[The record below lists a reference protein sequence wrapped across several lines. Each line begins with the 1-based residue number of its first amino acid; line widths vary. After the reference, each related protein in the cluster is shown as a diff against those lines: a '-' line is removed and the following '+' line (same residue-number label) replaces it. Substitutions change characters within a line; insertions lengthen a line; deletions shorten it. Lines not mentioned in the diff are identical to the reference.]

1 MAGKKQEAKK
11 KERKKPKRNEKR
23 CHCLLYKTNGPST
36 CFPIWWL
43 RVVYVHQI
51 RLAMVGAK
59 TAAQHQ
65 PFLAKCWQ
73 SNEMFPRFRHTQAK
87 ISSLV
92 LISLRAKWKMRC
104 TLCTCKIAFSKMK
117 LWRKTSKYRMDGW
130 NIFRKDAPCARTHV
144 VSTSLQC
151 ITALR
156 ILRHKH
162 RFCVC
167 HNRNYRNV
175 DYIQCRIAHWI
186 RYRRTLRTTTSAQ
199 FIEHIRENA
208 NDRSGS
214 GLWAVLAREKVAT
227 NLLQT

>member
-11 KERKKPKRNEKR
+11 KEKKKLKRNEKR

-117 LWRKTSKYRMDGW
+117 LWRKTSKYRMDG
-130 NIFRKDAPCARTHV
+130 IFLERM
-144 VSTSLQC
+144 
-151 ITALR
+151 
-156 ILRHKH
+156 
-162 RFCVC
+162 
-167 HNRNYRNV
+167 
-175 DYIQCRIAHWI
+175 
-186 RYRRTLRTTTSAQ
+186 RR
-199 FIEHIRENA
+199 
-208 NDRSGS
+208 
-214 GLWAVLAREKVAT
+214 VLARTSFPPRFSVSRHYEFYGT
-227 NLLQT
+227 NIDSVYAITVTIETLTTYNAE